1 MSEILKGNFKAKN
14 EPELEEPS
22 VKEQTLEE
30 VFKAAAYKKLG
41 GSVTFVKGKGKGSFL
56 WKGEKATMN
65 RPPIQS
71 AKKTTGESN
80 TLAEKITQ
88 HLAEAT
94 DIKTGEIGRANAAK
108 NAPFYRK
115 TISDL
120 RVARKADASI
130 VLVGGPSLHR
140 KKPAETIIKS
150 GFNGDIVAT
159 DGSLGYCL
167 RSGLIPDYVLCLDP
181 HPYRIVRWF
190 GDPDLATRPEDD
202 YYRRQDLDPE
212 YWNNETR
219 WNNEL
224 IGLVNRHGKNIK
236 AILSTSVD
244 PTVTKRCVES
254 GMEIYW
260 WSPLY
265 DDHEKPESVSMAM
278 WEKYK
283 IPCMVTGGNVG
294 TSAWIFAHAVLERRR
309 VALTGM
315 DFGYAPGTPYFRTQ
329 YWYELQEI
337 LGEKAA
343 EAFTKIHNPHIGET
357 WFCDPTYL
365 WFKQI
370 FLDLAGETNCTTY
383 NCTEGGILFGEPIRF
398 VPLKEF
404 LSKFSLKES

>member
-1 MSEILKGNFKAKN
+1 MSEILKGNFRAKN
-14 EPELEEPS
+14 EPTLEEKLE
-22 VKEQTLEE
+22 KEPTLEE

-41 GSVTFVKGKGKGSFL
+41 GSVTFVKGKGRGSFL
-56 WKGEKATMN
+56 WKGGKETVKTVPGVPKTEKC
-65 RPPIQS
+65 
-71 AKKTTGESN
+71 N

-94 DIKTGEIGRANAAK
+94 DIKTGKIGRENAVK
-108 NAPFYRK
+108 NAPYYRK

-120 RVARKADASI
+120 MVARKAVNAAI
-130 VLVGGPSLHR
+130 VLTGGPSLHR
-140 KKPAETIIKS
+140 KNPAEIIIKS
-150 GFNGDIVAT
+150 GFSGDIVAT

-167 RSGLIPDYVLCLDP
+167 RNSLVPDYVLCLDP

-190 GDPDLATRPEDD
+190 GDPDLTVRPEDD

-224 IGLVNRHGKNIK
+224 IGLVNHHGKNIK

-254 GMEIYW
+254 GMDIYW

-265 DDHEKPESVSMAM
+265 DDHAKPESVSMSM
-278 WEKYK
+278 WERYK

-294 TSAWIFAHAVLERRR
+294 TAAWIFAQAVLERKD
-309 VALTGM
+309 VALAGM

-337 LGEKAA
+337 LGEKAE
-343 EAFTKIHNPHIGET
+343 EAFTKIPNPHINET

-383 NCTEGGILFGEPIRF
+383 NCTEGGILFGEPIQF
-398 VPLKEF
+398 IPLKEF
-404 LSKFSLKES
+404 LSKFTLKES